1 MLQLS
6 PWQAWLCQGQTLG
19 FSSALP
25 PAWQDLCSLPKVFL
39 KPFHDVKNSLGYLPL
54 SVVSFTSMQAL
65 HPSLSK
71 WTLSPVGSNL
81 CQALI
86 AWLLLMGHPGLLLN
100 TSWAHG
106 KKIPLSMIRNH
117 RRRGWGWK
125 VVGNRVMWE
134 SDWARWGI

>member
-1 MLQLS
+1 MPCCSCLHGRLGSAKVKHWDSAPLCLQ
-6 PWQAWLCQGQTLG
+6 PGRIFAH
-19 FSSALP
+19 
-25 PAWQDLCSLPKVFL
+25 FL
-39 KPFHDVKNSLGYLPL
+39 RPTPFHDVKNSLGYLPL